1 MILVGKSH
9 FELMSFRFLNE
20 SFKRE
25 FKAMWEKVV
34 RKEQQPP
41 LQRQGQQ
48 GVEGVVK

>member
-9 FELMSFRFLNE
+9 FELLSFRFLNE

-34 RKEQQPP
+34 RKEQQRP
-41 LQRQGQQ
+41 GQQ
-48 GVEGVVK
+48 GVVK